1 MDRRSWLWRRMLSE
15 KNLGEIESSGSMSSH
30 SDRFSDDQVYPTQT
44 TPSPEGTGEAAPNDE
59 VNDKAENEL
68 LILKQQLDDA
78 KQENSVLEDQVSH
91 LNDAL
96 KECMRDLQQA
106 KEEQEQKIHE
116 ALTNNSYGLESK
128 RPDHE
133 WKVVGAASSVH
144 LDLQQRLGDKEKD
157 NSSLKIELQSQLEE
171 LKFRTIEGI

>member
-1 MDRRSWLWRRMLSE
+1 M
-15 KNLGEIESSGSMSSH
+15 
-30 SDRFSDDQVYPTQT
+30 
-44 TPSPEGTGEAAPNDE
+44 
-59 VNDKAENEL
+59 
-68 LILKQQLDDA
+68 ILKQQLIDG
-78 KQENSVLEDQVSH
+78 KQQNSVLEDQVSH
-91 LNDAL
+91 LNEAL
-96 KECMRDLQQA
+96 KECMRNLRQA

-133 WKVVGAASSVH
+133 WKVVDAASSVH